1 LEREVGY
8 QAAQQSTHVKAAQE
22 NFEVLIENK
31 TDPWIHEGTHP
42 TSPIIHAE
50 QADSPP
56 RRKGTESAPP
66 TDGSPLRWMAQREE
80 RRRGGGSGGERGR
93 LEGRSEGGRPAA
105 LRSGD
110 IQPRFG
116 LRQGS
121 WRGVASKWQWLQRG
135 ANASVRLARSVAA
148 SGASC
153 AVRLVHACVP
163 IPLGKSISPFFF
175 CQEKPHRPR

>member
-1 LEREVGY
+1 
-8 QAAQQSTHVKAAQE
+8 VKAAQE

-80 RRRGGGSGGERGR
+80 RGSAAEDPGE
-93 LEGRSEGGRPAA
+93 SEGA
-105 LRSGD
+105 
-110 IQPRFG
+110 
-116 LRQGS
+116 
-121 WRGVASKWQWLQRG
+121 
-135 ANASVRLARSVAA
+135 
-148 SGASC
+148 
-153 AVRLVHACVP
+153 
-163 IPLGKSISPFFF
+163 
-175 CQEKPHRPR
+175 